1 MQRVY
6 KMKGGLLLFVGL
18 LLITATETAAAD
30 QVAQGRAIYL
40 QCCASCHGLTGEGNG
55 PMARA
60 LTTPPANL
68 RQLSD
73 RYGNPLPEDQIAR
86 FIDGRADVK
95 AHGLRDMPVWGK
107 RFYSEGQGSERQVK
121 DLIAK
126 LVAYLQSIQTGVR
139 SASSARNRWNS
150 GHTASRSGGA
160 VRNPVGMSQ
169 CLGPKPSQS
178 ASRSNMLAAGGG
190 GVSSATA
197 SKSNWNG

>member
-1 MQRVY
+1 
-6 KMKGGLLLFVGL
+6 MKGGLLLFVGL
-18 LLITATETAAAD
+18 LLITAAGTAAAD
-30 QVAQGRAIYL
+30 RVAQGRAMYL
-40 QCCASCHGLTGEGNG
+40 QYCASCHGLTGEGNG

-68 RQLSD
+68 RRLSD

-107 RFYSEGQGSERQVK
+107 RFYCEGQGSERQVR

-126 LVAYLQSIQTGVR
+126 LVAYLQSIQTAVR

-150 GHTASRSGGA
+150 AHTASGSSGVA
-160 VRNPVGMSQ
+160 VRNHVGLSQ

-190 GVSSATA
+190 GVSSAAA
-197 SKSNWNG
+197 SKSDRNG